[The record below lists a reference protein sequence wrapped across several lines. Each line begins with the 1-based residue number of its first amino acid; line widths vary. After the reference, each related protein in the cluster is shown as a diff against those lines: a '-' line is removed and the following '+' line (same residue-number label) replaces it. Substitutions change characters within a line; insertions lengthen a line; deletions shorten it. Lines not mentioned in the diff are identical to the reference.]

1 MKAQEEQGEDANSL
15 HEESHVSDRHMMWWR
30 NAWWIRIDSGPH
42 LRTARDR
49 RRAWRAAT
57 RAAREAR
64 ETRKASEGEREKWE
78 TGSKESNASNTLHIV
93 LHLPQQQQQQARL
106 PQQQQQQHPQQ
117 CDCSVIAVRI
127 SAGGRDVP
135 VMLFNE
141 ACHRSVDLERPMYYN
156 ETNDGQYVPRA
167 ILLDFEPGTTAS
179 VRDRKDDSSGVRQ
192 LPHRLCAGCGEDGGG
207 RLRLPERWKPIDSL
221 GANTNVSMTTDTLR
235 TFQPFED
242 FANINYKD
250 LLSAYH
256 RCPHAIHAR
265 FSILDILRTTMMR
278 GYRRP
283 RKRLNTPTTGSRRP
297 CTSTLWMMI
306 PSLATPRPRDR
317 GQTRSGCKD
326 RFHH

>member
-117 CDCSVIAVRI
+117 CDCSDCRADICWRSRCPCHAVQR
-127 SAGGRDVP
+127 GLPPQCG
-135 VMLFNE
+135 
-141 ACHRSVDLERPMYYN
+141 
-156 ETNDGQYVPRA
+156 PRA
-167 ILLDFEPGTTAS
+167 PDVL
-179 VRDRKDDSSGVRQ
+179 Q
-192 LPHRLCAGCGEDGGG
+192 
-207 RLRLPERWKPIDSL
+207 
-221 GANTNVSMTTDTLR
+221 
-235 TFQPFED
+235 
-242 FANINYKD
+242 
-250 LLSAYH
+250 
-256 RCPHAIHAR
+256 
-265 FSILDILRTTMMR
+265 
-278 GYRRP
+278 
-283 RKRLNTPTTGSRRP
+283 
-297 CTSTLWMMI
+297 
-306 PSLATPRPRDR
+306 
-317 GQTRSGCKD
+317 
-326 RFHH
+326 